1 MNLTSPL
8 QSRGSR
14 LIYRNWVRGYDTA
27 LCQSTP
33 SFSQTFELFL
43 FYRSSNILVTRL
55 YIFIPRDTVN
65 NFPLPKIFATQNIL
79 ITSLFLPPIM
89 VNTSTLSV
97 KHWYLAK
104 CQLSLC
110 KCSFLL
116 KIREHISMAVSP
128 SFVLINNSNQRAF
141 PRFRFSPHQC
151 KWGVLGAFS
160 VNAVWVKGDG
170 GVGL

>member
-8 QSRGSR
+8 QSRSSR

-43 FYRSSNILVTRL
+43 FYRSSNILATHL
-55 YIFIPRDTVN
+55 YISSLETLN
-65 NFPLPKIFATQNIL
+65 NFPLPKISAAQNIL
-79 ITSLFLPPIM
+79 ITSLFLLSIM

-97 KHWYLAK
+97 KHWYLVK
-104 CQLSLC
+104 CHLSLC
-110 KCSFLL
+110 KCRLLL

-128 SFVLINNSNQRAF
+128 TSVLINNSNPRAF

-160 VNAVWVKGDG
+160 VNAVWVKGNG